1 MNHAV
6 GRWLKVG
13 VLTFVT
19 AALVACAGAA
29 GKPGEPGAPG
39 APGVAAQLPPFAV
52 GTIGDGELEVGGA
65 VRTVALAGY
74 FSESEGE
81 TLTYTAASSAV
92 AVATASVSAST
103 LTVTAVAAGSAVIT
117 VTATDTDSLTATQM
131 FNVTVTAAADPTD
144 PTDPTTPTDPD
155 TITISGKTGVEV
167 DLTKHLA
174 GAAAADHELESRDP
188 SVFTVAKK
196 AASTS
201 VWVVSPKSFGTDKA
215 EIIATADGTV
225 VKTLTV
231 TVENRPPEENAKAT
245 APTLATLIA
254 AKAHAP
260 VAPAKP
266 MKNENDDNT
275 LNLYSVVLAAGAQFT
290 DPDTADAGK
299 LTYTITPGRQDVVVQ
314 DGGTCK
320 TASCTVW
327 IDIITRRISAD
338 EFDLNVV
345 ATDAAKATSAAV
357 MFPIRMEPPAA
368 QTYNVEQFKVT
379 YNFRPVAVGYRAVT
393 EHKLVFKHPDEDA
406 TSPLKGFLFAEALKA
421 DLDAIAGLADGASP
435 PAALPDAPANYPVTV
450 GTAPNALYGVSAPPA
465 LAEDDDDDGSISVYT
480 VKATGRVSVAAMTK
494 DVVPVP
500 ALTLVQDSAAAG
512 MDATLAFTVS
522 GVGNGTIEIGYHVWW
537 DEDGDTVEGQDGAPD
552 TGTKKAKWYAAKE
565 TLTVTVVAVD

>member
-39 APGVAAQLPPFAV
+39 AAAQLPPFAV

-65 VRTVALAGY
+65 VGTVALAGY

-117 VTATDTDSLTATQM
+117 VTATDTDTLKATQM

-144 PTDPTTPTDPD
+144 PTDQTDPTTPADPD
-155 TITISGKTGVEV
+155 TIPPISGKKGVEI
-167 DLTKHLA
+167 DLTVHLPA

-196 AASTS
+196 AGSTS

-215 EIIATADGTV
+215 EIIAKADGTV

-231 TVENRPPEENAKAT
+231 TVENRDPEVNATAT
-245 APTLATLIA
+245 APTLLTLEPEKDHTPVPP
-254 AKAHAP
+254 AKAL
-260 VAPAKP
+260 
-266 MKNENDDNT
+266 KNENGDNT
-275 LNLYSVVLAAGAQFT
+275 LKLYSVSLPVGAQFT
-290 DPDTADAGK
+290 DPDTADVGK
-299 LTYTITPGRQDVVVQ
+299 LTYTITPSRQDVVVQ

-327 IDIITRRISAD
+327 IDFITRRISAD

-345 ATDAAKATSAAV
+345 ATDAAKATSAPV
-357 MFPIRMEPPAA
+357 MFPIRMENPAP

-393 EHKLVFKHPDEDA
+393 EHKLVFKHPDEAVDP
-406 TSPLKGFLFAEALKA
+406 PLKGFLFAEALTA
-421 DLDAIAGLADGASP
+421 DLEAIAALVTGLTAPNAN
-435 PAALPDAPANYPVTV
+435 PDAPSDYPVTS
-450 GTAPNALYGVSAPPA
+450 GTSPEALYGVSAPPA
-465 LAEDDDDDGSISVYT
+465 LADEDEDDGRISVYT

-494 DVVPVP
+494 DAVPVP
-500 ALTLVQDSAAAG
+500 ALNLVLNTAEND
-512 MDATLAFTVS
+512 DASLAFTVS
-522 GVGNGTIEIGYHVWW
+522 GVGTGTIEIGYHVWW
-537 DEDGDTVEGQDGAPD
+537 DEDGPKVGA
-552 TGTKKAKWYAAKE
+552 TGTKLAKWHSAKE